1 MPDRSSQQTG
11 KDAERTA
18 LRHLERHGLR
28 LLAQNWLCKRGELDL
43 VMLDGDTV
51 VFVEVRYRQHAQWGG
66 ALASVDARKRQKL
79 IMAAQYFLQ
88 RESRWANYPC
98 RFDVVAMDSAT
109 PHLNW
114 LRNAFDSQNA
124 AGPISAPFLKRF
136 CFALRA
142 AHFCAG
148 KSLRNTWITPDQPP

>member
-1 MPDRSSQQTG
+1 MPDRSSQHTG
-11 KDAERTA
+11 KDAEHLA
-18 LRHLERHGLR
+18 LRHLEQQGLR

-66 ALASVDARKRQKL
+66 ALASIDARKRQKL
-79 IMAAQYFLQ
+79 ILAAQYFLQ
-88 RESRWANYPC
+88 RESRWANHPC

-114 LRNAFDSQNA
+114 LRNAFDS
-124 AGPISAPFLKRF
+124 
-136 CFALRA
+136 
-142 AHFCAG
+142 
-148 KSLRNTWITPDQPP
+148 